1 MKLTETLKEIL
12 EQVTEF
18 RSDYLTNEQA
28 VRTQLIEPVL
38 NSLGW
43 RTSNPKFVRPN
54 APNEEGKIPDYT
66 LLKDS
71 KSKLVVEAKNL
82 SVELVDDKVINQI
95 ANYCYKPGIEF
106 GILTNGVRWLLFN
119 TFQKNPQDR
128 IVWQVDLEKE
138 NIDAVSRKLSSF
150 SYDNIDR
157 LESLIHASKTLESNW
172 SNLITSTDSIVSI
185 VAQKLIDKIRS
196 QNPNFQIDSR
206 EISTFTKNKLS
217 ELFEITNDQDD
228 DDDAGIDIVPI
239 PANTKEKEFIEV
251 KEYIF
256 NRRQKTKIREKI
268 SVTFPDGAK
277 VSHHKVADTF
287 VETISKIG
295 ADRVKTLGIVDSG
308 VPLIAQNK
316 DNKYTQHKLGSY
328 WIMVG
333 TSTNKKFE
341 MLNEINSRLNLNL
354 KIEKFVP

>member
-1 MKLTETLKEIL
+1 MKISETLTEIL

-18 RSDYLTNEQA
+18 RGDYTSNEQA

-43 RTSNPKFVRPN
+43 KTSNPKYVRPN

-66 LLKDS
+66 LLKES

-138 NIDAVSRKLSSF
+138 SIETVSRKLSSF

-157 LESLIHASKTLESNW
+157 LESLIQESKTLESNW
-172 SNLITSTDSIVSI
+172 SELIASTDTIVSI
-185 VAQKLIDKIRS
+185 VVQKLIEKIRIHNS
-196 QNPNFQIDSR
+196 NFQIDTK
-206 EISTFTKNKLS
+206 EISKFTKNKLS
-217 ELFEITNDQDD
+217 KLFEISNDQDED
-228 DDDAGIDIVPI
+228 EDNETQVLTTPQ
-239 PANTKEKEFIEV
+239 NTKEKEFIEV
-251 KEYIF
+251 KDYIY
-256 NRRQKTKIREKI
+256 NRQEKTKIREKI
-268 SVTFPDGAK
+268 TVTFPDGTK
-277 VSHHKVADTF
+277 VSHKKVVNTF
-287 VETISKIG
+287 VDTISRIG
-295 ADRVKTLGIVDSG
+295 GDKVKALGIIDSG
-308 VPLIAQNK
+308 VPLISEIK
-316 DNKYTQHKLGSY
+316 DNKYPQHKIGNY
-328 WIMVG
+328 WVMVG
-333 TSTNKKFE
+333 TSTITKFR
-341 MLNEINSRLNLNL
+341 MLNDINNRLNLNL
-354 KIEKFVP
+354 KIEKFV